1 MPSEL
6 YEPTETLTTFLA
18 GNPDAWF
25 LADECVPYADCWREV
40 GLRDEI
46 SIDRRKPDNRGYV
59 VSASHHGMPPERSGP
74 FDPALEMK
82 VSNDVEQNL
91 ERSLIIWSLLSDLG
105 VPLRGDRRTKHSTG
119 LLQRNR
125 RSERLVARRR
135 AARDPSVATRPSEV
149 AETR

>member
-1 MPSEL
+1 MVFALQL

-59 VSASHHGMPPERSGP
+59 VSASHHGSHRRGRDRST
-74 FDPALEMK
+74 L
-82 VSNDVEQNL
+82 
-91 ERSLIIWSLLSDLG
+91 RS
-105 VPLRGDRRTKHSTG
+105 K
-119 LLQRNR
+119 
-125 RSERLVARRR
+125 
-135 AARDPSVATRPSEV
+135 
-149 AETR
+149 